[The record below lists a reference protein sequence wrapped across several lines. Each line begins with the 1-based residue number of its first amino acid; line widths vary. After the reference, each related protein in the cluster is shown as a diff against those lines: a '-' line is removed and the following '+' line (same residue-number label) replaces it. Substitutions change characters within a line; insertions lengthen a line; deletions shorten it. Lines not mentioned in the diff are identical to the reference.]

1 MSSLF
6 ADRIL
11 NLAVTG
17 NLVRLEMGASK
28 VPPSG
33 NGEHVLELAFT
44 LVMPLDGFLQSVDV
58 MNTVI
63 NQLVAN
69 KIITRTQTIISDEPK
84 GPAH

>member
-28 VPPSG
+28 VPSSG
-33 NGEHVLELAFT
+33 TGEHVLEPAFT
-44 LVMPLDGFLQSVDV
+44 LVMPLDGFLQSVEV

-63 NQLVAN
+63 NQLVAS
-69 KIITRTQTIISDEPK
+69 KVVTRTQTIVSDEPK
-84 GPAH
+84 GPPH

>member
-28 VPPSG
+28 VAQSA
-33 NGEHVLELAFT
+33 NGAQVLEPAFT
-44 LVMPLDGFLQSVDV
+44 LVMPLDGFVQSVDV
-58 MNTVI
+58 MNTVV
-63 NQLVAN
+63 NQLVVN
-69 KIITRTQTIISDEPK
+69 NIVIRPQTIVSDKPQ